1 MKAGN
6 QDSITQPELQE
17 DAASVALKEGL
28 YQAVTLDPELRGR
41 VSSDVVERL
50 SRNPNLI
57 RSLVRTETFT
67 GPFPPPDILEKYNQV
82 LPGAA
87 ERIFSLTEREQQH
100 RHAIQSKAID
110 GALKKDRRGQWM
122 GFGVTV
128 LILLIACY
136 FAYTGSSAFAMALV
150 TIDLVALAA
159 VFVIGRRSTKP
170 VQRTEDTPEKS

>member
-6 QDSITQPELQE
+6 QESKPELQE
-17 DAASVALKEGL
+17 DEASVALKEGL
-28 YQAVTLDPELRGR
+28 HQAVTLDPELRGK
-41 VSSDVVERL
+41 VSPDVVERL

-100 RHAIQSKAID
+100 RHFIQSKAID
-110 GALKKDRRGQWM
+110 GALKR
-122 GFGVTV
+122 
-128 LILLIACY
+128 IAV
-136 FAYTGSSAFAMALV
+136 GNGWALV
-150 TIDLVALAA
+150 SL
-159 VFVIGRRSTKP
+159 S
-170 VQRTEDTPEKS
+170 